1 MVDGDGPTDPEDHE
15 GDAVE
20 PVEVSE
26 QFLVTGVYSVFIFL
40 KFFFVLAF
48 THFLLSHVF
57 QQGSFVDC
65 MEENVTPD
73 EGERNCDGQGY

>member
-1 MVDGDGPTDPEDHE
+1 MVDGDRPADPKDHE
-15 GDAVE
+15 GDAIE
-20 PVEVSE
+20 PMEVTK
-26 QFLVTGVYSVFIFL
+26 QFLVAGVYSVFIFL
-40 KFFFVLAF
+40 HFLFIFAF

-57 QQGSFVDC
+57 QQGSFVDF